1 MSGTV
6 DSHVHLWDLRHT
18 PQPWMT
24 QEHAA
29 IARPFGPGDLKPL
42 MDQEGIDAAVVV
54 QGACLDSDTDYLF
67 AEADRHDWIAAVTA
81 WLCLDQ
87 PGRARERLDELA
99 TRPKFRA
106 VRHLVHNEPDA
117 HWLTRGDVTE
127 SLGLLEARDVILEVP
142 VVFPRHFDDVAA
154 VARRFPALRI
164 VIDHLGKP
172 PIGTSALPRWE
183 ALLRDVA
190 RHPNVMAKISGLNTT
205 VAHADWSAA
214 DWTRPVEVA
223 LESFGPDRLM
233 CGSDWPVAL
242 LNGDYARVWD
252 ATRKVVQVVA
262 PGCAGALFGS
272 NARRIYQLDVPL
284 RRGMAERS
292 DAAESR
298 PGSSA
303 AAKIG

>member
-1 MSGTV
+1 M
-6 DSHVHLWDLRHT
+6 
-18 PQPWMT
+18 
-24 QEHAA
+24 
-29 IARPFGPGDLKPL
+29 
-42 MDQEGIDAAVVV
+42 
-54 QGACLDSDTDYLF
+54 
-67 AEADRHDWIAAVTA
+67 AEADRHNWIAAVTA
-81 WLCLDQ
+81 WLCLDR

-99 TRPKFRA
+99 ARPKFRA

-172 PIGTSALPRWE
+172 PTGTSELPRWE

-190 RHPNVMAKISGLNTT
+190 RHENVMAKISGLNTT
-205 VAHADWSAA
+205 VTHAGWSAA
-214 DWTRPVEVA
+214 DLKRPVEVA
-223 LESFGPDRLM
+223 LECFGPDRLM

-252 ATRKVVQVVA
+252 ATRRAVQILA
-262 PGCAGALFGS
+262 PGHAEALLGS
-272 NARRIYQLDVPL
+272 NAQRIYHLEVPSH
-284 RRGMAERS
+284 RGTAARS
-292 DAAESR
+292 DR
-298 PGSSA
+298 SA
-303 AAKIG
+303 L

>member
-1 MSGTV
+1 VSGTADSHLQTV
-6 DSHVHLWDLRHT
+6 DSHVHLWDVRHT

-42 MDQEGIDAAVVV
+42 LEQEGIDAAVVV

-67 AEADRHDWIAAVTA
+67 AEADRYDWIAAVTA
-81 WLCLDQ
+81 WLCLDR
-87 PGRARERLDELA
+87 PGRARERLDELTA
-99 TRPKFRA
+99 RPKFRA
-106 VRHLVHNEPDA
+106 VRHLVHNEPNA
-117 HWLTRGDVTE
+117 HWLTRSDVSE

-154 VARRFPALRI
+154 VARRFPALRV

-172 PIGTSALPRWE
+172 PTGTSELPRWE

-190 RHPNVMAKISGLNTT
+190 RHENVMAKISGLNTT
-205 VAHADWSAA
+205 VAHAGWSAA
-214 DWTRPVEVA
+214 DMSRPVEVA
-223 LESFGPDRLM
+223 LASFGPDRLM

-252 ATRKVVQVVA
+252 ATRTAVQILA
-262 PGCAGALFGS
+262 PGHAEALLGS
-272 NARRIYQLDVPL
+272 NAQRIYHLEIPSG
-284 RRGMAERS
+284 RGTAARS
-292 DAAESR
+292 AR
-298 PGSSA
+298 SA
-303 AAKIG
+303 P